1 MVAVLL
7 DSGPDGQWSEGAI
20 RGQRLWAPHM
30 MPAEVTNIVRRSVA
44 AKLISTDAAAM
55 ALADLD
61 AFPLNL
67 VPFQPFA
74 GRIWELRD
82 NLTSYDAWYVAAAES
97 LDAPMVSLDRRL
109 ARAKGPKCPV
119 LVP

>member
-7 DSGPDGQWSEGAI
+7 DGGPDGQWSEGAI

-30 MPAEVTNIVRRSVA
+30 MPAEVTNIVRRSLV
-44 AKLISTDAAAM
+44 AKLISADAAAM

-61 AFPLNL
+61 AFSLNL
-67 VPFQPFA
+67 VPFRPFA
-74 GRIWELRD
+74 DRIWELRD
-82 NLTSYDAWYVAAAES
+82 NLTSYDAWYVATAES
-97 LDAPMVSLDRRL
+97 LGAPMVSLDRRL
-109 ARAKGPKCPV
+109 AKAKGIKCPV